1 MGTKEVRT
9 RFPNYS
15 TSAINLEHMI
25 REQAS
30 HPPSY
35 YVQLHGS
42 HTETRRQ
49 GNKET
54 KDKIDDFL
62 IEINITHLLSTGHQG
77 GMPLGGKLELLPENK
92 RGYRGT
98 RFPSLNPVV
107 SDVEEADELRAWC
120 DKYVADPSGWKSFT
134 LKREIRHHDTKR
146 LEQLLRSAIQ
156 ETNYRGHLSVD
167 FPVSHQSVVVYSPGL
182 INQWRIT
189 VWIRWVFYL
198 TFLWIFAWPVLFFS
212 KLSPLPA

>member
-1 MGTKEVRT
+1 
-9 RFPNYS
+9 
-15 TSAINLEHMI
+15 MI

-30 HPPSY
+30 YPPTY

-54 KDKIDDFL
+54 KDKIDDFK
-62 IEINITHLLSTGHQG
+62 IIINITHLLTPGRPG
-77 GMPLGGKLELLPENK
+77 LRIGGKLELLPDNK

-98 RFPSLNPVV
+98 RFPSLNPTV

-120 DKYVADPSGWKSFT
+120 DKYVADPAGWKSFT

-156 ETNYRGHLSVD
+156 ETNYRGHLSID
-167 FPVSHQSVVVYSPGL
+167 FPVSHQSVVVYSPGV

-198 TFLWIFAWPVLFFS
+198 TFLWIFAWPFLFFS
-212 KLSPLPA
+212 QLLPPLSKSDSTY